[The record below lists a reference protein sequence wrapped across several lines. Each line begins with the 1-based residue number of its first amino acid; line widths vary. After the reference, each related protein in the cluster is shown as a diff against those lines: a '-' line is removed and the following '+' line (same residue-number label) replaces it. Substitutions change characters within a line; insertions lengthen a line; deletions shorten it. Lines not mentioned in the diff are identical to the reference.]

1 MSTKEMNTVQDS
13 KNPITDKITKHIE
26 ASSVKENT
34 LAPIADDL
42 VRNTPSATT
51 HTAVV
56 NCRFLACRVEPSLNS
71 AMACDPFVLGT
82 KLTVADGNAEDFF
95 TVIKPIRGYV
105 KKEFVDI
112 LM

>member
-1 MSTKEMNTVQDS
+1 MDTKEMNTVQDS
-13 KNPITDKITKHIE
+13 ENPIADKITNPIDE
-26 ASSVKENT
+26 SPVKENT
-34 LAPIADDL
+34 LDPITED
-42 VRNTPSATT
+42 VVSNTPDAAT

-56 NCRFLACRVEPSLNS
+56 NCELLACRAEPSLNS
-71 AMACDPFVLGT
+71 AMACDPLVLGT
-82 KLTVADGNAEDFF
+82 KLTVVDGNAEDFF

>member
-1 MSTKEMNTVQDS
+1 MGTKEMNTVQDS
-13 KNPITDKITKHIE
+13 ENPIREYISSDCTDKITKPVE
-26 ASSVKENT
+26 ASSVKE
-34 LAPIADDL
+34 DL
-42 VRNTPSATT
+42 VSNTPSATK

-56 NCRFLACRVEPSLNS
+56 NCKLLACRVEPSLNS

>member
-1 MSTKEMNTVQDS
+1 M
-13 KNPITDKITKHIE
+13 
-26 ASSVKENT
+26 
-34 LAPIADDL
+34 
-42 VRNTPSATT
+42 
-51 HTAVV
+51 
-56 NCRFLACRVEPSLNS
+56 NS

>member
-1 MSTKEMNTVQDS
+1 MDTKEMNTVQDS
-13 KNPITDKITKHIE
+13 ENPIADKITNPIE
-26 ASSVKENT
+26 ESPVKENT
-34 LAPIADDL
+34 LDTITEDVVSNTQNAATHIAI
-42 VRNTPSATT
+42 
-51 HTAVV
+51 V
-56 NCRFLACRVEPSLNS
+56 NCELLACRVEPSLNS
-71 AMACDPFVLGT
+71 AMACNPFVLGT